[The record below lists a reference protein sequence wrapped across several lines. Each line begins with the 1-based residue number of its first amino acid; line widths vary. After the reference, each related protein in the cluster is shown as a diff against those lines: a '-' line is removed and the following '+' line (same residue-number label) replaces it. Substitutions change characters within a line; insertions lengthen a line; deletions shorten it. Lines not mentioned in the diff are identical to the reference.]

1 MVEADNTDG
10 YARDVTLRYAKNFG
24 AKTAKLRP
32 PSKSGEPDWWSG
44 IVAMLQRPVHLNR
57 DDLEDAEFELSQ
69 SSEGMPMHLS
79 GFKDHPM

>member
-1 MVEADNTDG
+1 
-10 YARDVTLRYAKNFG
+10 
-24 AKTAKLRP
+24 
-32 PSKSGEPDWWSG
+32 
-44 IVAMLQRPVHLNR
+44 MLQRPIHLNR